1 MTYYDFMGFNLY
13 QIIFFETS
21 WKYFINLIINFS
33 LEFVISIAKIILTM
47 WNVKFLKSVKTS

>member
-13 QIIFFETS
+13 QIIFFGTS

-33 LEFVISIAKIILTM
+33 LEFDISIAKIILTM
-47 WNVKFLKSVKTS
+47 WNGKFKKII

>member
-33 LEFVISIAKIILTM
+33 LEFDISIAKIILTM
-47 WNVKFLKSVKTS
+47 

>member
-13 QIIFFETS
+13 QINFFGTS
-21 WKYFINLIINFS
+21 WKYFINLIINFN
-33 LEFVISIAKIILTM
+33 LELDISIAKIILTM

>member
-21 WKYFINLIINFS
+21 WKYFINFN
-33 LEFVISIAKIILTM
+33 LEFDISIT
-47 WNVKFLKSVKTS
+47 KTF